1 MITSISAGS
10 PNGEMNGLT
19 YQPNSGIPTA
29 FQGRRPDFSTFARA
43 TAPPANVSDPG
54 PMLNNRP
61 GNESNA
67 TIQYARVVPLIND
80 FDRAVVRN
88 LNRGTLCFVVS
99 LNPRDD
105 PLVVSDLKVMDTL
118 NGKNV
123 VSGSLGNR
131 TRGKAQGQEISEI
144 VGWPFLSEMT
154 MDNRPTLRLNGGT
167 YQNPTYG
174 MSTQNATIAFANRS
188 IMTLVGN
195 AASPTV
201 DKTKF
206 YSFVGNNE
214 FLQSAFLAPIPVVP
228 NTDVW
233 SGVLR
238 NQATASMKDMPYEE
252 LPTVKEYSK
261 LTQRLLDANESIGAV
276 VPDGMI
282 INKYDTEKDAME
294 EAVLDASQHGLF
306 NVAVAGHS
314 LCTSWASFE
323 GKRKRDGLTF
333 PRHELYILIVGSPA
347 QLSKTLVAKPTNPT
361 APLGATTDFSTTMDS
376 FVNIRF
382 QRANTNQMYELSKM
396 RKSNNPDSLIKP
408 YEIVIGAWRVA
419 SVIDTAASKLDVEG
433 VPLQVKSSYALTTS
447 IRIRWVTALELF
459 EKYDFTP
466 EFYK

>member
-19 YQPNSGIPTA
+19 YQPNSGLPTA

-43 TAPPANVSDPG
+43 TAAPANVTDPG

-67 TIQYARVVPLIND
+67 TIQYARVVPMIND

-88 LNRGTLCFVVS
+88 LKRGALCFVVS

-105 PLVVSDLKVMDTL
+105 PLVLSDLKVTDTL
-118 NGKNV
+118 NGKTS

-154 MDNRPTLRLNGGT
+154 MDDRQKLRVNGAD

-174 MSTQNATIAFANRS
+174 MLTQNATIALANRS
-188 IMTLVGN
+188 ILMYVGSGG
-195 AASPTV
+195 APTIDPTV
-201 DKTKF
+201 F
-206 YSFVGNNE
+206 YSFNNVTYGK
-214 FLQSAFLAPIPVVP
+214 SAFLVP
-228 NTDVW
+228 KPMVANTMTW
-233 SGVLR
+233 EGVLR
-238 NQATASMKDMPYEE
+238 DNSIAAMRDLPYQE
-252 LPTVKEYSK
+252 LPLVKEYNK
-261 LTQRLLDANESIGAV
+261 LTQRLLDANESIGAL

-282 INKYDTEKDAME
+282 INKYETDDNPME

-323 GKRKRDGLTF
+323 GKRKRDGVTF
-333 PRHELYILIVGSPA
+333 PRHELYILIVGTPAELSTTLSP
-347 QLSKTLVAKPTNPT
+347 KPTNPT
-361 APLGATTDFSTTMDS
+361 QPIGALTSPNA

-382 QRANTNQMYELSKM
+382 QRANTNQMYTLSKM
-396 RKSNNPDSLIKP
+396 RKSNDADALIKP
-408 YEIVIGAWRVA
+408 HEIVLGAWRIA
-419 SVIDTAASKLDVEG
+419 SVIDTAASKLDVDG

-447 IRIRWVTALELF
+447 IRIRWVTALDLF
-459 EKYDFTP
+459 EKYDFNP
-466 EFYK
+466 EFYQ

>member
-1 MITSISAGS
+1 MITTISASS

-43 TAPPANVSDPG
+43 TAPITNVSDPG

-88 LNRGTLCFVVS
+88 LNRGVLCFVVS

-105 PLVVSDLKVMDTL
+105 PLVISELTVADTL
-118 NGKNV
+118 NGKTS

-131 TRGKAQGQEISEI
+131 TRGKAQGQEVSEI
-144 VGWPFLSEMT
+144 VGWPFLSETT
-154 MDNRPTLRLNGGT
+154 MDDRDTMRINGTT

-174 MSTQNATIAFANRS
+174 MMTQNATIAFANRS
-188 IMTLVGN
+188 ILKLTGN
-195 AASPTV
+195 PSGP
-201 DKTKF
+201 DIDLSKF
-206 YSFVGNNE
+206 YSFIDLNSFNN
-214 FLQSAFLAPIPVVP
+214 SAFLAPKTSIANPP
-228 NTDVW
+228 LWTN
-233 SGVLR
+233 VLR
-238 NQATASMKDMPYEE
+238 DPTRAAMKDVPYEQ
-252 LPTVKEYSK
+252 LPMVMEYNK
-261 LTQRLLDANESIGAV
+261 LTQRLLDANDSIGAL

-282 INKYDTEKDAME
+282 INKYETEDDAMK

-333 PRHELYILIVGSPA
+333 PRHELYILIVATPA
-347 QLSKTLVAKPTNPT
+347 KLDTTIVSSKPTNPKT
-361 APLGATTDFSTTMDS
+361 PIGAIDPGSDA

-382 QRANTNQMYELSKM
+382 QRANTNQMYNLSKM
-396 RKSNNPDSLIKP
+396 RKESDEESLVKP
-408 YEIVIGAWRVA
+408 HEIVIGAWRIA
-419 SVIDTAASKLDVEG
+419 SVIDTAASKLDVDG
-433 VPLQVKSSYALTTS
+433 VPLQAKSSYALTTS
-447 IRIRWVTALELF
+447 VRIRWVTALELF

-466 EFYK
+466 KFY